1 MKKRIQIINNI
12 LFGVITIFTIYMFLP
27 HQNQTIKLEV
37 GDIAPRDIIAP
48 YRFSVLKP
56 EAEFQKEQ
64 KEVVLET
71 PPILK
76 KLDVKEPIIEFLDSL
91 RAGKDL
97 SASFH
102 IPGDILEKF
111 PVGIVRSKRRK
122 IKNIISE
129 IINNGII
136 DDKSVLQTTRSKW
149 VKITNRHKY
158 ANVRIESI
166 FTKSTALEYLKEQLI
181 KIIKK
186 EKAVLSIIQVA
197 DLLLVPNLTLDT
209 YHTGI
214 AQENAKK
221 NVKRKKGTI
230 LRGEIITRA
239 HDLITPEIENK
250 LYSLEVYKSQHFK
263 NEGGKKALFNILFI
277 IFVVSF
283 YCFAINVWGR
293 NKWRQG
299 SALAISFFSILL
311 ITGLYRLITLHS
323 FGMLYLLPV
332 SAGVI
337 LLTLSIDLQ
346 YGFVFALFIS
356 IVLSFYTGLRL
367 FLPLPLLL
375 GSVVG
380 AVNAKQIRDR
390 AHFWMIALYVGGLT
404 AVSIFFVEI
413 LKSTSISLIGKYII
427 YGVVNGIISA
437 VLVFFLLPL
446 FERFFNF
453 SSNLTYLEF
462 GDLNKP
468 LLRKLAVEASGTY
481 HHSIIV
487 GTLAE
492 AGAEA
497 IGANSLLARVGSYY
511 HDIGKMERPEYFA
524 ENQTGKRNPHDSVP
538 PKLSALILISHVK
551 EGEKLA
557 KGYKLPQKIVDIILQ
572 HHGTTLIAPFY
583 EKAKAENADVDEQS
597 FRYPGPKPDSKE
609 AVIVMLADSIEAK
622 ARSLEE
628 STPQRLKEVISSVIK
643 GKVEDGQLDNAPIS
657 LKDLKLLE
665 DAFYR
670 ILLGIFHT
678 RPTYPEEGKKKARV
692 EIE

>member
-12 LFGVITIFTIYMFLP
+12 LFGVITIFTIYIFLP
-27 HQNQTIKLEV
+27 HQNQGIKLKI

-48 YRFSVLKP
+48 YTFPVLKP
-56 EAEFQKEQ
+56 EVEFQKEQ
-64 KEVVLET
+64 GNAVFET

-76 KLDVKEPIIEFLDSL
+76 RINIREPIIEFLDSL
-91 RAGKDL
+91 GISKNL
-97 SASFH
+97 NTSFH

-111 PVGIVRSKRRK
+111 PARIVRSKRRK
-122 IKNIISE
+122 IKNIISK
-129 IINNGII
+129 IVNNGII

-149 VKITNRHKY
+149 VKIMDKNKY
-158 ANVRIESI
+158 KNVRIEGI

-181 KIIKK
+181 KVIKR
-186 EKAVLSIIQVA
+186 EEDVLSIIRVMDA
-197 DLLLVPNLTLDT
+197 LLVPNLTLDT
-209 YHTGI
+209 YHTNI
-214 AQENAKK
+214 AKENAKK
-221 NVKRKKGTI
+221 NIKREKGMI
-230 LRGEIITRA
+230 LKGEIITRA
-239 HDLITPEIENK
+239 HDLITPEIVNK
-250 LYSLEVYKSQHFK
+250 LYSLEVYKFQHFK
-263 NEGGKKALFNILFI
+263 NKGGRKALFNILFI
-277 IFVVSF
+277 IFIVSF
-283 YCFAINVWGR
+283 YCLGINIWGR
-293 NKWRQG
+293 NKWNQG

-356 IVLSFYTGLRL
+356 IILSFYTGLRM

-380 AVNAKQIRDR
+380 AANARQIRDR
-390 AHFWMIALYVGGLT
+390 AHFWMVALDIGALT
-404 AVSIFFVEI
+404 AISIFFVEI

-427 YGVVNGIISA
+427 YGVINGIISA

-497 IGANSLLARVGSYY
+497 IGANSLLTRVGSCY

-524 ENQTGKRNPHDSVP
+524 ENQTGKRNPHNSVP

-551 EGEKLA
+551 EGERLA
-557 KGYKLPQKIVDIILQ
+557 REYKLPQKIVDIILQ
-572 HHGTTLIAPFY
+572 HHGTTLITPFY
-583 EKAKAENADVDEQS
+583 EKAKVEKEGVDEQS

-628 STPQRLKEVISSVIK
+628 STPQRLKEVVSSVIK

-670 ILLGIFHT
+670 VLLGIFHT
-678 RPTYPEEGKKKARV
+678 RPTYPEEEKKNERNSQ
-692 EIE
+692 

>member
-1 MKKRIQIINNI
+1 MKKKIQIINNI
-12 LFGVITIFTIYMFLP
+12 LFGVITIFTIYIFLP
-27 HQNQTIKLEV
+27 HQQQGIKLGK

-48 YRFSVLKP
+48 YTFPILKSD
-56 EAEFQKEQ
+56 EEFQKEQ
-64 KEVVLET
+64 EKAATET
-71 PPILK
+71 PLILK
-76 KLDVKEPIIEFLDSL
+76 RLDINEPIIEFLDSL
-91 RAGKDL
+91 GKGKNI
-97 SASFH
+97 STSFY
-102 IPGDILEKF
+102 IPQDILMKF
-111 PVGIVRSKRRK
+111 PRKKVLYQKRK
-122 IKNIISE
+122 IENIILK

-136 DDKSVLQTTRSKW
+136 DDNSVLQTTRSKW
-149 VKITNRHKY
+149 VKIMEGNKY
-158 ANVRIESI
+158 RNVRIENI
-166 FTKSTALEYLKEQLI
+166 FTKSSAIEYI
-181 KIIKK
+181 K
-186 EKAVLSIIQVA
+186 EKLIRTLKDESAVLSIVQVA
-197 DLLLVPNLTLDT
+197 DLLLVPNLTLDA
-209 YHTGI
+209 YHTNI
-214 AQENAKK
+214 AKENARKS
-221 NVKRKKGTI
+221 VKREEGTV
-230 LRGEIITRA
+230 LKGEIIVRA
-239 HDLITPEIENK
+239 HDLITPDIENK
-250 LYSLEVYKSQHFK
+250 LHSLDVYKSKYFK
-263 NEGGKKALFNILFI
+263 DKGSKKLFFNILFI
-277 IFVVSF
+277 IFIVSF
-283 YCFAINVWGR
+283 YWGGVIIWGR
-293 NKWRQG
+293 DRWKQG
-299 SALAISFFSILL
+299 SAIAIAFFSILL
-311 ITGLYRLITLHS
+311 TTGLYRLISLHS

-337 LLTLSIDLQ
+337 LLTMSVDLQ
-346 YGFVFALFIS
+346 YAFIFAIFIS
-356 IVLSFYTGLRL
+356 IILSFYTGLRL

-375 GSVVG
+375 GSILG
-380 AVNAKQIRDR
+380 AVDAREVRDR
-390 AHFWMIALYVGGLT
+390 AHFWGIAFYVGGLT
-404 AVSIFFVEI
+404 AAGIFFIEV
-413 LKSTSISLIGKYII
+413 LKSTSISLIGKYVI

-468 LLRKLAVEASGTY
+468 LLRKLAIVASGTY

-497 IGANSLLARVGSYY
+497 IGANSLLARVGAYY

-524 ENQTGKRNPHDSVP
+524 ENQTGKRNPHDNIP

-551 EGEKLA
+551 AGEKLA
-557 KGYKLPQKIVDIILQ
+557 KEYKLPQKIVDIILQ

-583 EKAKAENADVDEQS
+583 EKAKAENADIDEQS

-628 STPQRLKEVISSVIK
+628 STPQRLKEVVSSVIK

-657 LKDLKLLE
+657 LRELTLLE

-678 RPTYPEEGKKKARV
+678 RPTYPEKNENMVK
-692 EIE
+692 